1 MENTLN
7 APVETQGVE
16 YWEKELEYLENA
28 MQGVQTAYAILKAN
42 HDFCNSKLKELTTE
56 REEVD

>member
-1 MENTLN
+1 MENTQN
-7 APVETQGVE
+7 TPIETQGVE

-28 MQGVQTAYAILKAN
+28 MQGVQTAYAILKHN
-42 HDFCNSKLKELTTE
+42 HDFVKQELQKLMPE